1 MPFLLYYEQTKETFL
16 NSWGLLVLRVSIGS
30 IMLFSHGL
38 SKLMNFS
45 TMAPQFPN
53 PFGFGSGVSLGLV
66 VFAEVFASI
75 ALIFGFLTRLAALP
89 LIITMLTA
97 AFLIL
102 AGEPFGRR
110 ELPIMYLV
118 TYLTILLSGP
128 GKYSLDRLMFRKN
141 MNF

>member
-30 IMLFSHGL
+30 MMLFSHGL
-38 SKLMNFS
+38 SKLLNFS

-53 PFGFGSGVSLGLV
+53 PFGFGSGFSLGLA

-75 ALIFGFLTRLAALP
+75 ALIFGFLTRLATLP

-110 ELPIMYLV
+110 ELPIMYLIAFV
-118 TYLTILLSGP
+118 TILLSGP
-128 GKYSLDRLMFRKN
+128 GKY
-141 MNF
+141 